1 MERPQ
6 PRMGTEGNVVLK
18 RILAWI
24 VDAVIIGVGVGVIFG
39 VVAVISGRLAGLLS
53 PLFGIAAFAYFIY
66 FEGAYGQ
73 TLGKRV
79 LGIVVVEDD
88 GTACDFTDSLLRN
101 LLRVVDVLPGFY
113 ILGLVV
119 ILLTDENQRI
129 GDVVAGT
136 VVVEAA

>member
-1 MERPQ
+1 MERPP

-24 VDAVIIGVGVGVIFG
+24 VDAVVIGVGVGVIFG